1 MGVTNVTKLPLV
13 FLEIVCAYLRGSKS
27 YLERMG
33 LVMNGV
39 YVLRLSF
46 DEWAG
51 SQVELSNDDVAN
63 VCQWLKHLVAVSDR
77 GVLDLATS
85 VSLAS
90 LADIV
95 AG

>member
-1 MGVTNVTKLPLV
+1 
-13 FLEIVCAYLRGSKS
+13 
-27 YLERMG
+27 
-33 LVMNGV
+33 MNSL

-51 SQVELSNDDVAN
+51 SQGELSNDDIAN

-77 GVLDLATS
+77 GVLELAYDR
-85 VSLAS
+85 SLAS

-95 AG
+95 AGSIERELDQ

>member
-1 MGVTNVTKLPLV
+1 
-13 FLEIVCAYLRGSKS
+13 
-27 YLERMG
+27 
-33 LVMNGV
+33 MNSL

-51 SQVELSNDDVAN
+51 GQGDLPNDDVSN
-63 VCQWLKHLVAVSDR
+63 VCAWLKHLVAVADR
-77 GVLDLATS
+77 GVLELVYDR
-85 VSLAS
+85 SLAS